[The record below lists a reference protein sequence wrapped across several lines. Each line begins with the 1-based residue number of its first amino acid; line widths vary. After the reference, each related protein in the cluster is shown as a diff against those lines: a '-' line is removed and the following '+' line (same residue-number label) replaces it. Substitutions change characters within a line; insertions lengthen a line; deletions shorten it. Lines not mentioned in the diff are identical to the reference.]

1 MNTGI
6 GFSEF
11 VLVILLILVFFG
23 SKELPNFLKKGA
35 QLLATIR
42 RYSNR
47 VKSEL
52 NSITSSID
60 TQLQQDNYV
69 NVQSDKKNELRKK
82 YRIARKSIDQVAR
95 VEKTVAAHTYL
106 KSTEQYKAATV
117 VMIYHSTGSELS
129 TVELINEMLVDGKR
143 VLLPYCIPPSYELG
157 IAEVKDLQ
165 TDCIPG
171 EFNIPEP
178 AHALRKKFLRS
189 DLDLVIC
196 PGIAFDRY
204 GGRLG
209 NGKGYYDR
217 FVTELRGK
225 IPLFALAFDCQI
237 VPDSL
242 PFDYHDVPMDQVIT
256 ESGFL
261 LPPKKYSGYP
271 SITEKETV

>member
-11 VLVILLILVFFG
+11 ILVILLILVFFG

-35 QLLATIR
+35 QLLATVR

-52 NSITSSID
+52 NSIANPID
-60 TQLQQDNYV
+60 LQSNNYV
-69 NVQSDKKNELRKK
+69 NVQSDKKDELRKK

-95 VEKTVAAHTYL
+95 IEKTASVHEHL
-106 KSTEQYKAATV
+106 KSTEQYKSATA
-117 VMIYHSTGSELS
+117 VMIYHSKGSELS
-129 TVELINEMLVDGKR
+129 TVELINGMLADGKR
-143 VLLPYCIPPSYELG
+143 VLLPYCIPSSFEIG
-157 IAEVKDLQ
+157 IAEIKDLQ

-178 AHALRKKFLRS
+178 AHSLRKKFLRS
-189 DLDLVIC
+189 DLDLIVC
-196 PGIAFDRY
+196 PGVAFDRY
-204 GGRLG
+204 GSRLG
-209 NGKGYYDR
+209 NGKGYFDR

-242 PFDYHDVPMDQVIT
+242 PFEYHDVPMDQVVT

-261 LPPKKYSGYP
+261 LPPVKKHSGYP
-271 SITEKETV
+271 SIAEKQPV

>member
-11 VLVILLILVFFG
+11 ILVVLLILVFFG

-35 QLLATIR
+35 QMLATVR

-52 NSITSSID
+52 NSIANPID
-60 TQLQQDNYV
+60 LQPNNYV
-69 NVQSDKKNELRKK
+69 NVQSDKKDELRKK
-82 YRIARKSIDQVAR
+82 YRIARKAIDQVTR
-95 VEKTVAAHTYL
+95 TEKTASVHTYL
-106 KSTEQYKAATV
+106 KSTEHYKAATV
-117 VMIYHSTGSELS
+117 VMIYHSIGSELS
-129 TVELINEMLVDGKR
+129 TVELINEMLSDGKR
-143 VLLPYCIPPSYELG
+143 VVLPYCTPPSYELG
-157 IAEVKDLQ
+157 IAEIKDLKN
-165 TDCIPG
+165 DCIPG

-178 AHALRKKFLRS
+178 THSLRKKFLRS
-189 DLDLVIC
+189 DLDLIIC
-196 PGIAFDRY
+196 PGVAFDRF

-217 FVTELRGK
+217 FITELRGK

-242 PFDYHDVPMDQVIT
+242 PFEYHDVPMDQVIT

-261 LPPKKYSGYP
+261 LPPRKYSGYP
-271 SITEKETV
+271 PITEKETV